1 MMHIEV
7 LKIEDKLAIIEDYSL
22 RKKIPV
28 GLKDRR
34 SLVEKYDEVN
44 MFFTR
49 SPLFIAILHQLHWWI
64 SNTIRPF

>member
-49 SPLFIAILHQLHWWI
+49 SPLFIAILHQPHC
-64 SNTIRPF
+64 R